1 MTNDLWR
8 ILLNSLMQQIWQ
20 SYQRRLTN
28 LSGNN
33 RSLLLLRLAADQFID
48 LHSFDFLDLEPSFRI
63 IRDIIAQK
71 PRIPLI
77 PNTDSR
83 DADSNRLAGK
93 LKKLQRRE
101 QFIFHESG
109 AKDLYLGWPFVTG
122 KFNDGTLV
130 RAPLIFFPMSLRLEQ
145 NAWSL
150 VPRDDVNISLNKSL
164 ILAYSHYNGV
174 EVDEELVEHSFDD
187 YDGDA
192 TVFRTGLYELL
203 RDSVLEIKFSQE
215 IFADK
220 LQRFKTFNRKDFEA
234 ENEEGQLALSP
245 EAVLGIFP
253 QADSYLVPDYD
264 FLLEAGAWD
273 SLDQFLGE
281 KVQNDDPEVPGDFDA
296 YRYFLD
302 KVKEEETYTPFRMD
316 AFQENAIKAVKKGNS
331 LVVQGPP
338 GTGKSQLI
346 CNLISDFIARG
357 KKVLMV
363 SQKRVALDVVYNR
376 LKEHKVTDFVALV
389 HDFKNDRREIYTK
402 IADQVERLNEYKR
415 SNNNLD
421 AIQLDREFR
430 QASRTIDDITETLD
444 EYKVALYDESECG
457 LSVKELYLTSD
468 PELQAVSL
476 TQEYSE
482 FSFKDLA
489 GFEKELERYL
499 TYADQFNRP
508 DYPWS
513 DRVDFAA
520 LKVRDLQLI
529 LEYLD
534 EIPKVAR
541 GLTKAMSKVIGEA
554 VDYDACRTMGENLDR
569 LHTLGKLLS
578 TEEIFSY
585 FKPMVGFQN
594 KDADR
599 LWLQNTHS
607 LINKCFDEAG
617 VEQTIPAAE
626 IGEVQQVLKQRSDAK
641 KTFFQSLKW
650 RFSKEK
656 TRLARVL
663 VANELRDDKAGLK
676 TLTAR
681 IDNRLNLQHQLSKL
695 KEAAWIDALPKT
707 NDQEVIDRWFEKV
720 GMALEAKLVFGKFAN
735 FKEYFPLKNTNAKEF
750 REKVKAI
757 RETLR
762 ELPKQRSNWNKYI
775 LPRQID
781 LLLASEDF
789 YRNLKKTIRK
799 DFDAICDQ
807 DRIRSTFSEV
817 KKSVVDKLEDLEG
830 GAMADRIRVFDNSL
844 RLAWIDHIESKYPI
858 LRSVSSLQFD
868 QLTTDLQDAVEAKA
882 EASVE
887 ILLQKAREKTYEP
900 VEYNRLNNMVT
911 YRDLQHQ
918 VTKKRMIWPLRRLLT
933 HFSDEL
939 FHLIPCWMASP
950 ESVSAIFPMENLFDL
965 VVFDEASQC
974 FAEKGLPAIYRG
986 KQVVVAGDDQ
996 QLQPN
1001 DLYRVRWEEDEPE
1014 EMAMEVDSLL
1024 SLVKKH
1030 LMEVDLRGHYRS
1042 QSLDLIDFSNRHFY
1056 KGRLQLLPH
1065 FDRVNDSEP
1074 GIEFRKVEGLWENQQ
1089 NLPEAKEV
1097 VSILKRSLQKNPEL
1111 SMGVVTFNVVQQQL
1125 ILDLL
1130 EETNVE
1136 WPDSLFVKNIENVQG
1151 DERDLIIFSTAY
1163 GPDEKEEIVLQFGSL
1178 NVAGGENR
1186 LNVAITRAREKV
1198 VVVTSLEPAQLK
1210 VDNTKNEGPKLL
1222 KSYLDYAQKVSQK
1235 EFVPTFEDTSDFAHH
1250 WYLKRRLSEWDS
1262 DFPVRIEPELPF
1274 GDLTIKQRR
1283 KYLGLLLT
1291 DDEQFYNGVSIKDT
1305 FVYKPY
1311 LLQQKQWKFN
1321 FFHSRGFW
1329 LDKQKVKD
1337 KIGRFLEG

>member
-1 MTNDLWR
+1 
-8 ILLNSLMQQIWQ
+8 MQQIWQ

-33 RSLLLLRLAADQFID
+33 RSLLLLRLFADQFVD
-48 LHSFDFLDLEPSFRI
+48 LHEFDFLDLEPSFRI
-63 IRDIIAQK
+63 VRDVIAQK
-71 PRIPLI
+71 PHIQLI

-93 LKKLQRRE
+93 LKKLKRRE
-101 QFIFHESG
+101 QFIFDETG
-109 AKDLYLGWPFVTG
+109 ARDLYIGWPFVTG

-130 RAPLIFFPMSLRLEQ
+130 RAPLIFFPMSLRLDQ

-164 ILAYSHYNGV
+164 ILAYAHYNGV

-192 TVFRTGLYELL
+192 TVFRTGLYDLL
-203 RDSVLEIKFSQE
+203 RDSVLEMKFSQE

-220 LQRFKTFNRKDFEA
+220 LQSFKSVKRADFEA
-234 ENEEGQLALSP
+234 TTEDGQLSLSP

-264 FLLEAGAWD
+264 FLLERDAWKD
-273 SLDQFLGE
+273 LDQFLGE
-281 KVQNDDPEVPGDFDA
+281 KVQNDDPAVPENFDA

-302 KVKEEETYTPFRMD
+302 KVKEEETFTPYAMD
-316 AFQENAIKAVKKGNS
+316 AYQENALKAVKKGNS

-346 CNLISDFIARG
+346 CNLVSDFVARG
-357 KKVLMV
+357 KKVLVV
-363 SQKRVALDVVYNR
+363 SQKRAALDVVYKR
-376 LKEHKVTDFVALV
+376 LKTHKITDFVALV
-389 HDFKNDRREIYTK
+389 HDFKNDRREIYAK
-402 IADQVERLNEYKR
+402 ISDQIERLNEYKR

-421 AIQLDREFR
+421 AIQLDRGFK
-430 QASRTIDDITETLD
+430 QASRSIDDITESLE
-444 EYKVALYDESECG
+444 EYKTALFDDSECG

-468 PELQAVSL
+468 PEAPAVSL
-476 TQEYSE
+476 TQEYNE
-482 FSFKDLA
+482 LDFACIESFAKD
-489 GFEKELERYL
+489 LERYL
-499 TYADQFNRP
+499 IYAELYNDP
-508 DYPWS
+508 DHPWT
-513 DRVDFAA
+513 DRVDFST

-534 EIPKVAR
+534 EIPKVANQ
-541 GLTKAMSKVIGEA
+541 LTKSLSQVIGEQ

-569 LHTLGKLLS
+569 LQTLAKLLS
-578 TEEIFSY
+578 NEEIFGY
-585 FKPMVGFQN
+585 FKPMVGFIN
-594 KDADR
+594 SESDR

-617 VEQTIPAAE
+617 VEQTIPANE
-626 IGEVQQVLKQRSDAK
+626 IGEVQQILKKRSDAK
-641 KTFFQSLKW
+641 KTFYQSFKW

-663 VANELRDDKAGLK
+663 VANGLRDDKAALK

-681 IDNRLNLQHQLSKL
+681 IDNRMNLQHQLSKL
-695 KEAAWIDALPKT
+695 RAATWVDSLPKT
-707 NDQEVIDRWFEKV
+707 NEQEIIDRWFEKV
-720 GMALEAKLVFGKFAN
+720 EVALEAKLVFDKFAN
-735 FKEYFPLKNTNAKEF
+735 FKEYFPLKNTTAKDF
-750 REKVKAI
+750 REKVKSI
-757 RETLR
+757 REALKA
-762 ELPKQRSNWNKYI
+762 LPRQRANWNQYI

-781 LLLASEDF
+781 LLLASDEF
-789 YRNLKKTIRK
+789 YRSLKKSIKK
-799 DFDAICDQ
+799 DFDALCDQ
-807 DRIRSTFSEV
+807 DRILSTFSEV
-817 KKSVVDKLEDLEG
+817 KRSVVEKLNDLEG
-830 GAMADRIRVFDNSL
+830 INIQQRLAAFDNSL
-844 RLAWIDHIESKYPI
+844 RLAWIDHLESKYPI
-858 LRSVSSLQFD
+858 LRSVSTLQFD
-868 QLTTDLQDAVEAKA
+868 QLINDLQDAVEAKA
-882 EASVE
+882 ESSVE

-939 FHLIPCWMASP
+939 FHLMPCWMASP
-950 ESVSAIFPMENLFDL
+950 ESVSAIFPMETLFDL
-965 VVFDEASQC
+965 VIFDEASQC
-974 FAEKGLPAIYRG
+974 FAEKGLPSIYRG
-986 KQVVVAGDDQ
+986 RQVVVAGDDQ

-1014 EMAMEVDSLL
+1014 ELALEVDSLL
-1024 SLVKKH
+1024 SLTKKY

-1056 KGRLQLLPH
+1056 KGKLQLLPH
-1065 FDRVNDSEP
+1065 FDRVNDPEP
-1074 GIEFRKVEGLWENQQ
+1074 GIEFKKVEGTWDKQQ
-1089 NLPEAKEV
+1089 NLIEAKEV
-1097 VSILKRSLQKNPEL
+1097 VSLLKRMLQKDAEKEI
-1111 SMGVVTFNVVQQQL
+1111 GVVTFNAMQQQL
-1125 ILDLL
+1125 IQDLL
-1130 EETNVE
+1130 EETDLT
-1136 WPDSLFVKNIENVQG
+1136 WPESLFVKNIENVQG
-1151 DERDLIIFSTAY
+1151 DERDVIIFSTAY
-1163 GPDEKEEIVLQFGSL
+1163 GPDEKGKVMLQFGSL
-1178 NVAGGENR
+1178 NAAGGENR

-1198 VVVTSLEPAQLK
+1198 IVISSLEPSQLN

-1222 KSYLDYAQKVSQK
+1222 KKYLEYARAVAEKD
-1235 EFVPTFEDTSDFAHH
+1235 FVPSFEDTSGFAHQ
-1250 WYLKRRLSEWDS
+1250 WYLKRRLAEWDS
-1262 DFPVRIEPELPF
+1262 DFSMRIITELPF
-1274 GDLTIKQRR
+1274 GDLTIKQR
-1283 KYLGLLLT
+1283 KQYMGLLLT

-1311 LLQQKQWKFN
+1311 LLEQKQWTYN

-1329 LDKQKVKD
+1329 LDKEKVKD

>member
-1 MTNDLWR
+1 
-8 ILLNSLMQQIWQ
+8 MQQIWQ

-33 RSLLLLRLAADQFID
+33 RSLLLLRLIGDQFID
-48 LHSFDFLDLEPSFRI
+48 LHDFDFLDLEPSFRI

-71 PRIPLI
+71 PQIPLI

-83 DADSNRLAGK
+83 DADSNRLAGR
-93 LKKLQRRE
+93 LKKLKRRE
-101 QFIFHESG
+101 QFIFHETG
-109 AKDLYLGWPFVTG
+109 ARDLYLGWPFVTG
-122 KFNDGTLV
+122 KLNDGTLV
-130 RAPLIFFPMSLRLEQ
+130 KAPLIFFPMSLRLDQ
-145 NAWSL
+145 NAWTL

-164 ILAYSHYNGV
+164 ILAYAHYNGV
-174 EVDEELVEHSFDD
+174 EVEEELVEHSFDD

-192 TVFRTGLYELL
+192 TVFRTALYDLINE
-203 RDSVLEIKFSQE
+203 SVLEFKFGSE

-220 LQRFKTFNRKDFEA
+220 LQSFQSFKRKDFE
-234 ENEEGQLALSP
+234 NEKEDGQLAISP

-264 FLLEAGAWD
+264 FLLERNAWED
-273 SLDQFLGE
+273 LDQFFGE
-281 KVQNDDPEVPGDFDA
+281 KVQNDDPEVPENFDA

-302 KVKEEETYTPFRMD
+302 KVKEEETFTPYRMD

-346 CNLISDFIARG
+346 CNLISDYVARG
-357 KKVLMV
+357 KKVLVV
-363 SQKRVALDVVYNR
+363 SQKRAALDVVYNR
-376 LKEHKVTDFVALV
+376 LKEHKITDFVALV
-389 HDFKNDRREIYTK
+389 HDFKNDRREIYAK
-402 IADQVERLNEYKR
+402 IADQIGRLGEYKR

-421 AIQLDREFR
+421 AIQLDRSFR
-430 QASRTIDDITETLD
+430 QASRSIDEITENLE
-444 EYKVALYDESECG
+444 EYKEALFDESECG

-468 PELQAVSL
+468 PEAPSISL

-482 FSFKDLA
+482 LD
-489 GFEKELERYL
+489 FEQVPEFVKKLERYL
-499 TYADQFNRP
+499 TYAAVYNQP
-508 DYPWS
+508 EHPWV
-513 DRVDFAA
+513 DRVDFAN

-534 EIPKVAR
+534 EIPKVAKK
-541 GLTKAMSKVIGEA
+541 LVSELSTIIGEE

-569 LHTLGKLLS
+569 LQNLSKLLS
-578 TEEIFSY
+578 TEEIFGY
-585 FKPMVGFQN
+585 FKPMVGIQN
-594 KDADR
+594 SESDQ
-599 LWLQNTHS
+599 LWLKNTQS
-607 LINKCFDEAG
+607 LIDKCFDEVG
-617 VEQTIPAAE
+617 VEQTISATE
-626 IGEVQQVLKQRSDAK
+626 IGEIQQILKKRSDAK
-641 KTFFQSLKW
+641 KTFVQSLKW

-663 VANELRDDKAGLK
+663 IANGLRDDKPSLR

-695 KEAAWIDALPKT
+695 REAAWIEELPKT
-707 NDQEVIDRWFEKV
+707 NDKEVIDRWFEKV
-720 GMALEAKLVFGKFAN
+720 ITALEAKLVFAKFAN
-735 FKEYFPLKNTNAKEF
+735 FKEYFPLKNTNAKAF
-750 REKVKAI
+750 REKVKSI
-757 RETLR
+757 REALK
-762 ELPKQRSNWNKYI
+762 ELPKQRAAWNKYI

-789 YRNLKKTIRK
+789 HKALKRTVKK
-799 DFDAICDQ
+799 DFDALCDQ
-807 DRIRSTFSEV
+807 DKIRGTFLEAR
-817 KKSVVDKLEDLEG
+817 KGVVDKLEDLVDMDIQQRL
-830 GAMADRIRVFDNSL
+830 AVFNNSL

-868 QLTTDLQDAVEAKA
+868 QLTTDLQDAVESKA
-882 EASVE
+882 ESSVE

-911 YRDLQHQ
+911 YRDLEHQ

-950 ESVSAIFPMENLFDL
+950 ESVSAIFPMESLFDL
-965 VVFDEASQC
+965 VIFDEASQC

-986 KQVVVAGDDQ
+986 RQVVVAGDDQ

-1001 DLYRVRWEEDEPE
+1001 DLYRVRWEEDEPD
-1014 EMAMEVDSLL
+1014 EMALEVDSLL
-1024 SLVKKH
+1024 SLVKKF

-1056 KGRLQLLPH
+1056 NGRLQLLPH

-1074 GIEFRKVEGLWENQQ
+1074 GIEFRKVDGIWDKQQ
-1089 NLPEAKEV
+1089 NLIEAKEV
-1097 VSILKRSLQKNPEL
+1097 VAILKKALQKNPEKQL
-1111 SMGVVTFNVVQQQL
+1111 GVVTFNAMQQQL

-1130 EETNVE
+1130 EEVDFE
-1136 WPDSLFVKNIENVQG
+1136 VPDSLFVKNIENVQG
-1151 DERDLIIFSTAY
+1151 DERDVIVFSTAY
-1163 GPDEKEEIVLQFGSL
+1163 GPDEKGRVIMQFGSL
-1178 NVAGGENR
+1178 NAAGGENR

-1198 VVVTSLEPAQLK
+1198 IVVSSLYPLQLK
-1210 VDNTKNEGPKLL
+1210 VEDTKNEGPKLL
-1222 KSYLDYAQKVSQK
+1222 KKYLEYAKSVSEK
-1235 EFVPTFEDTSDFAHH
+1235 NFEPVFEDPSDFGHQ
-1250 WYLKRRLSEWDS
+1250 WYLKKQLAEWDP
-1262 DFPVRIEPELPF
+1262 DFPVRVVPELPF
-1274 GDLTIKQRR
+1274 GDLTLKHRK

-1291 DDEQFYNGVSIKDT
+1291 DDEQFYNGVSVKDT

-1311 LLQQKQWKFN
+1311 LLEQKQWKNRFI
-1321 FFHSRGFW
+1321 HSREFW
-1329 LDKQKVKD
+1329 MDREKVKD